1 MNETYS
7 YFIDFRIVHESK
19 NKTKKSSKDHHRK
32 SQEDEIQVV
41 EEVTVHSPDMA
52 NIRFQPQGHSTI
64 IQSAY
69 KPSTSNPLFISTREK
84 IHHDRHERSKPVS
97 ILQKIRENKIT
108 ARRTFELSPSNWRT
122 SYAGISNMKTRS
134 IQLQKTRILFWK
146 PQYNVISKS

>member
-1 MNETYS
+1 MIISKQNKIFEKLKYDRS
-7 YFIDFRIVHESK
+7 LLKKVFSRIR
-19 NKTKKSSKDHHRK
+19 NKM
-32 SQEDEIQVV
+32 E
-41 EEVTVHSPDMA
+41 
-52 NIRFQPQGHSTI
+52 N
-64 IQSAY
+64 
-69 KPSTSNPLFISTREK
+69 L
-84 IHHDRHERSKPVS
+84 ERSKPVS